1 MGAPVA
7 RGSRGVLC
15 TWTTQV
21 WKSTRR
27 ADVMLKHEVE
37 VEVEEERR
45 PERNISD
52 YMWCCYVGKCIERD
66 VSRWRRRCRSVPGLS
81 PHAHRHQDAS
91 VEESAR
97 RARAR
102 AHTREARGTHSR
114 RAFGTLAS
122 TRAAAAN
129 ECTFFNALPS
139 LYCLL
144 LCTSITPAFSPRR
157 YARDRSLAN
166 GTEMQGG
173 SLLCVVDDDPYVS
186 L

>member
-129 ECTFFNALPS
+129 ECTFFNFTVALLPPTV
-139 LYCLL
+139 YFYHPRLL
-144 LCTSITPAFSPRR
+144 AAALRSGPFSRK
-157 YARDRSLAN
+157 RDRDARWLSLVRC
-166 GTEMQGG
+166 G
-173 SLLCVVDDDPYVS
+173 
-186 L
+186 